1 MEENDVVEFFRQNI
15 YFVVLALLV
24 AFGALETA
32 GAVLNTENPVVSV
45 VSCSM
50 YPALNVG
57 DILFVYG
64 SSFDSI
70 EEDDIVV
77 YDVWSEI
84 EFTVDGESFHLKEDQ
99 DEAEP
104 FVETVVG
111 EIRLLEANSR
121 QNPSVARI
129 EIEGETHIVSP
140 GDTLNIDGSTVQING
155 IEGMDIPIVHRV
167 INKEEDYLE
176 TKGDNNR
183 EQLSFERDVRPE
195 QIHGTSLFQI
205 PRIGGLKLLASDFLG
220 IEGEH
225 IFRIDSYPICSR
237 EV

>member
-1 MEENDVVEFFRQNI
+1 MEENDVVQFFRENI

-32 GAVLNTENPVVSV
+32 GALLNTENPVVSV

-64 SSFDSI
+64 SSFDDI
-70 EEDDIVV
+70 EENDIVV

-84 EFTVDGESFHLKEDQ
+84 EFNIDGESFHLKESQDQ
-99 DEAEP
+99 PEP
-104 FVETVVG
+104 FAETSIG

-129 EIEGETHIVSP
+129 EIDGDSYIVSP
-140 GDTLNIDGSTVQING
+140 GDIVTIDGSRMEVNDV
-155 IEGMDIPIVHRV
+155 EGMDIPIVHRV

-183 EQLSFERDVRPE
+183 EQLSFEREVRPE
-195 QIHGTSLFQI
+195 QIHGTSFFRI

-220 IEGEH
+220 IEGDEV
-225 IFRIDSYPICSR
+225 FRIDSYPTCSQ